1 MEVVVKAGAN
11 PDTVEVTVEIDSQKN
26 ILRAVATGATEMRT
40 KDLNVRTKNLEEL
53 NAVVR
58 ESAAGETCEIDYLA
72 HAGRWHVFQINE
84 SRKRFMGLWKSK
96 KSSIRVV
103 DEEGVIRL
111 QKNRAKVLSFHKK
124 ELGTLFPEFI
134 DSVTTYTDAGAG
146 IPKTYLYFNQK
157 SVDLSGVMSR
167 EQLLALADMEC
178 EYVDDNTEIVAV
190 AANE

>member
-1 MEVVVKAGAN
+1 
-11 PDTVEVTVEIDSQKN
+11 
-26 ILRAVATGATEMRT
+26 
-40 KDLNVRTKNLEEL
+40 
-53 NAVVR
+53 
-58 ESAAGETCEIDYLA
+58 
-72 HAGRWHVFQINE
+72 
-84 SRKRFMGLWKSK
+84 MGLWKSK

-124 ELGTLFPEFI
+124 ELDTLFPEFI